1 MKNFTIYKANGE
13 ITRSG
18 QCLEIDIAQQQYD
31 KNTEQLI
38 ELFSVYGQHYIDNN
52 IAVKIPPLPNKY
64 SVFNYDTKQWVD
76 PRTNETQWVVVR
88 NEREKLLFAS
98 DWTQLPDVGIITK
111 TAWATYRQELRDITT
126 QSDPFNIVWPSKP
139 E

>member
-52 IAVKIPPLPNKY
+52 IAVKIPPSPNEY